1 MCIGVPMRLIEV
13 DRHRGV
19 AEVDGE
25 VRPVSLALLEAPPAP
40 GDWIL
45 VHAERAVRAMSED
58 DAREVTNAL
67 RAVLAAMDGDAF
79 EHLLGDLV
87 DREPQLP
94 EHLRG

>member
-13 DRHRGV
+13 DRHRGL

-25 VRPVSLALLEAPPAP
+25 VRQVSLALLETPAET

-45 VHAERAVRAMSED
+45 VHAERAIRLMSEA
-58 DAREVTNAL
+58 DAQDVTNAL
-67 RAVLAAMDGDAF
+67 RAVLAAIDGADF
-79 EHLLGDLV
+79 EHLLGDLA

-94 EHLRG
+94 EHLRT